1 MKHNHF
7 FLIMPLAPAPTRLHK
22 LRLAIQRQSRFSLA
36 LTGTVA
42 LLVLAMALDRPV
54 QTLAD
59 AMDPT
64 TRQLLFQVT
73 RPGNSAWPLGI
84 GLALLGPLV
93 LALRQAVGRQ
103 RLALLRVRAE
113 LAFFLGSIALSG
125 TIAVIAKN
133 VIGRA
138 RPTNTQ
144 ASGIF
149 DFAPLTTVHSW
160 ASFPSGHAT
169 TATAMMLAMALIL
182 PRHALGFLTF
192 GLLVAFSRALI
203 GVHWLSD
210 VVAGVALGAAVTLML
225 RLWLDNGRLRP
236 RLGPRTT
243 RLVLPALRSAG
254 RTGFAALRAWVAA
267 LKCQPPK

>member
-1 MKHNHF
+1 MKHCHF
-7 FLIMPLAPAPTRLHK
+7 FAVTPLAPAPDRLRK
-22 LRLAIQRQSRFSLA
+22 LRLALQRQSWFSLT
-36 LTGTVA
+36 LTAAVA
-42 LLVLAMALDRPV
+42 LLVLAIALDRPV
-54 QTLAD
+54 KALAD

-64 TRQLLFQVT
+64 TRRLLFQVT

-84 GLALLGPLV
+84 GLALLGPLM
-93 LALRQAVGRQ
+93 LALTQASGRQ
-103 RLALLRVRAE
+103 RLVLLRVRAE

-144 ASGIF
+144 AIGIF

-169 TATAMMLAMALIL
+169 TATAMMVALALIW

-192 GLLVAFSRALI
+192 GLLVAFSRAMI

-210 VVAGVALGAAVTLML
+210 VVAGVALGAAVTLLL
-225 RLWLDNGRLRP
+225 RLWLDRGRLRP
-236 RLGPRTT
+236 RLGPRTA
-243 RLVLPALRSAG
+243 RLVLPALRTAG
-254 RTGFAALRAWVAA
+254 RTGFAALRVRVAT
-267 LKCQPPK
+267 LRHQPPK